1 MMFRKLIV
9 SLFVL
14 LLVVILFLAWKVTG
28 SNTAFKEDK
37 YALYIKTGSSF
48 ENVMQTLRA
57 DSVIKDPGLFSFIA
71 KKLNLPPKIKA
82 GKYEIKK
89 GAGIWGIVQTLRN
102 GKQTPVN
109 LVITKLRTK
118 EDFARFAA
126 QRLECDSLAIITLLN
141 NNDSLQSKGLDT
153 SNVMTAIIPNT
164 YSFFWNTTASALFNR
179 LYNEEKKFWKEE
191 RLQKARNLGLTPRQV
206 YILASVIEEETN
218 KYDEMPLMASVYINR
233 LNKGMPLGA
242 DPTIKFATRNFAA
255 RRVTLKMISESAES
269 PYNTYKNKGLPPGPI
284 CTPSIKTLDAT
295 LDAASTN
302 YLYFCAKPDFS
313 GYHAFAATDTEHFRN
328 ARAYQK
334 ALNRLKIK

>member
-1 MMFRKLIV
+1 MFRKLLV
-9 SLFVL
+9 SLFILV
-14 LLVVILFLAWKVTG
+14 LVVILFLAWKVTG

-82 GKYEIKK
+82 GKYEIRK
-89 GAGIWGIVQTLRN
+89 GAGIWGIVQTIRH

-118 EDFARFAA
+118 EDFARFAG

-164 YSFFWNTTASALFNR
+164 YSFFWNTTAAALFNR

-191 RLQKARNLGLTPRQV
+191 RVQKARNLGLTPQQV

-242 DPTIKFATRNFAA
+242 DPTIKFASRNFAA

-284 CTPSIKTLDAT
+284 CTPSVKTIDAT
-295 LDAASTN
+295 LDAAATN

-313 GYHAFAATDTEHFRN
+313 GYHAFAVTDTEHFRN

>member
-1 MMFRKLIV
+1 MMFRKLLV
-9 SLFVL
+9 SLFILV
-14 LLVVILFLAWKVTG
+14 LVVILFLAWKVTG

-82 GKYEIKK
+82 GKYEIRK
-89 GAGIWGIVQTLRN
+89 GAGIWGIVQTIRH

-118 EDFARFAA
+118 EDFARFAG

-164 YSFFWNTTASALFNR
+164 YSFFWNTTAAALFNR

-191 RLQKARNLGLTPRQV
+191 RVQKARNLGLTPQQV

-242 DPTIKFATRNFAA
+242 DPTIKFASRNFAA

-284 CTPSIKTLDAT
+284 CTPSVKTIDAT
-295 LDAASTN
+295 LDAAATN

-313 GYHAFAATDTEHFRN
+313 GYHAFAVTDTEHFRN

>member
-1 MMFRKLIV
+1 MFRKLIV
-9 SLFVL
+9 SLFIFVL
-14 LLVVILFLAWKVTG
+14 AVILFMVWKVTA
-28 SNTAFKEDK
+28 SNTFFKEEQ
-37 YALYIKTGSSF
+37 YTLYIKTGSSF
-48 ENVMQTLRA
+48 ENVLQTLRA
-57 DSVIKDPGLFSFIA
+57 DSVIKDPGMFSFIA
-71 KKLNLPPKIKA
+71 KKFSLPQKIKA
-82 GKYEIKK
+82 GKYEIKR
-89 GAGIWGIVQTLRN
+89 GTGIWGIVQMLRN

-118 EDFARFAA
+118 EDFARFAG
-126 QRLECDSLAIITLLN
+126 QRLECDSLAIITYLN

-153 SNVMTAIIPNT
+153 NNVMTAIIPNT
-164 YSFFWNTTASALFNR
+164 YTFFWNTTVAKLFNK
-179 LYNEEKKFWKEE
+179 LYSEEKKFWNEE
-191 RLQKARNLGLTPRQV
+191 RLQKARSLGLTPQQV

-233 LNKGMPLGA
+233 INKGMPLGA
-242 DPTIKFATRNFAA
+242 DPTIKFAIRNFAA
-255 RRVTLKMISESAES
+255 KRVTLKMISESAES

-284 CTPSIKTLDAT
+284 CTPSIKTIDAT

-313 GYHAFAATDTEHFRN
+313 GYHAFAVTDTEHFRN

>member
-1 MMFRKLIV
+1 MFRKLIV

-191 RLQKARNLGLTPRQV
+191 RLQKARSLGLTPRQV

>member
-1 MMFRKLIV
+1 MFRKLIV
-9 SLFVL
+9 SLFIFVL
-14 LLVVILFLAWKVTG
+14 AVILFLAWKVTG
-28 SNTAFKEDK
+28 GNTFFKEEK
-37 YALYIKTGSSF
+37 YTLYIKTGSSF

-57 DSVIKDPGLFSFIA
+57 DSVIKNPGMFSFIA
-71 KKLNLPPKIKA
+71 KKLSLPQKIKA
-82 GKYEIKK
+82 GKYEIKR
-89 GAGIWGIVQTLRN
+89 GTGIWAIVQMLRN

-109 LVITKLRTK
+109 LIITKLRTK
-118 EDFARFAA
+118 EDFARFAG
-126 QRLECDSLAIITLLN
+126 QRLECDSLAIITYLN

-153 SNVMTAIIPNT
+153 NNVMTAVIPNT
-164 YSFFWNTTASALFNR
+164 YTFFWNTTVAKLFNK
-179 LYNEEKKFWKEE
+179 LYSEEKKFWKEE
-191 RLQKARNLGLTPRQV
+191 RLQKARSLGLTPQQV

-233 LNKGMPLGA
+233 INKGMPLGA
-242 DPTIKFATRNFAA
+242 DPTIKFAIRNFAA
-255 RRVTLKMISESAES
+255 KRVTLKMISESAES

-284 CTPSIKTLDAT
+284 CTPSIKTIDAT

-328 ARAYQK
+328 ARAYRK